1 MRGSLNISLPRL
13 HEDYMKPLRQL
24 TFVLLS
30 ATLFG
35 GCASTPAPLPDA
47 DTKKPQLALTAPK
60 LPPLPTGAK
69 RINGVAAIVNDDII
83 TYREVTRE
91 SQAAIQ
97 DAQKKGLLD
106 DKGRHDLRVMVLDRM
121 IEKLLTD
128 QKVKELGIKIGDD
141 EIRQAMDDVK
151 RQNNNMSQ
159 SQLEAALKNQGFSL
173 TQYETQIREQ
183 LERLRLVSMEVRSK
197 VHVSDKE
204 VEEYYQTHQ
213 DKYAED
219 EHFKARHIFIK
230 VDEKAPAEQ
239 IQQSMSKA
247 LKVLYEARQGKDF
260 IELAKEYSDDPTAKK
275 DGGDL
280 GTFKRGEMLS
290 DLEKAIIPL
299 KSGEV
304 GELVV
309 TPSGLH
315 IVKLEERSTGKV
327 KPLETVKA
335 DIRELLYRQK
345 QDARFSS
352 WMKELRANASV
363 VIHDGNGLI

>member
-1 MRGSLNISLPRL
+1 MN
-13 HEDYMKPLRQL
+13 HLRQL
-24 TFVLLS
+24 SLVFLSTTLL
-30 ATLFG
+30 LG

-47 DTKKPQLALTAPK
+47 KQTQQTLTVPK
-60 LPPLPTGAK
+60 LAPLPAGAK
-69 RINGVAAIVNDDII
+69 RVNGIAAIVNDDII
-83 TYREVTRE
+83 TFREVARE
-91 SQAAIQ
+91 AQPVIQ
-97 DAQKKGLLD
+97 DAQKKGMLD
-106 DKGRHDLRVMVLDRM
+106 DKGRHDLRVTVLDRM

-141 EIRQAMDDVK
+141 EIRQAIDDVK
-151 RQNNNMSQ
+151 RQNNNMTQ
-159 SQLEAALKNQGFSL
+159 SQLEAALKGQGYTL
-173 TQYETQIREQ
+173 PQYEVQIREQ

-197 VHVSDKE
+197 VFVSEKE
-204 VEEYYQTHQ
+204 VEEYYQAHQ

-230 VDEKAPAEQ
+230 IDEKAPADQ
-239 IQQSMSKA
+239 IQKAMSKA

-260 IELAKEYSDDPTAKK
+260 IALAKEYSDDPAAKK

-280 GTFKRGEMLS
+280 GTFKRGEMLA
-290 DLEKAIIPL
+290 DLEKAILPL
-299 KSGEV
+299 KPGEV
-304 GELVV
+304 GELVI

-345 QDARFSS
+345 QDERFTA
-352 WMKELRANASV
+352 WMKELRANASI
-363 VIHDGNGLI
+363 VIKDGSGII